1 MFCFLSDQIKTVL
14 LAIVAVET
22 FFVGCLSVLDGV
34 DGDDDV
40 MTKMDATSAI
50 KFYLIC
56 LPKNQTDF
64 ILSGPLLNYFCRPF
78 FFCPF
83 NLICFWRN

>member
-14 LAIVAVET
+14 LPIVAVET
-22 FFVGCLSVLDGV
+22 FFVSCLSVLDGV
-34 DGDDDV
+34 DDDV

-64 ILSGPLLNYFCRPF
+64 ILSGPPLNYFLPSTLF
-78 FFCPF
+78 SCPF